1 MQAKHG
7 PVKVR
12 EDPYAGAF
20 LQPQLSLGLLGR
32 HRDSEEVSVDC
43 TYHNSQ
49 AVSPVFVAELKL

>member
-12 EDPYAGAF
+12 ENSYAGAS
-20 LQPQLSLGLLGR
+20 LQPQLWIRLLGR

-49 AVSPVFVAELKL
+49 AVGPVFVAELKL